1 MNIEE
6 KLKELEEL
14 VENNFNE
21 TQIFRRNKID
31 LNCKRHLEIFTTH
44 KIIPKF
50 CFNCFKVQ
58 ITLDNILDLIK
69 LYFYFNNVNL
79 KNNNIRKCVVEL
91 RKNVSGNYK
100 GYVFSDTLQDAKGI
114 KEILNNEIHNEKINL
129 NKIEIKRGCTE
140 YYDEFELYK
149 DINQNVSNMIYTKSK
164 VKKCEYKEWIVKNPF
179 YNWTREEWEKGK
191 NDPNPLVSDMYN
203 KVKLFYPELKRR
215 CYTINLK
222 KFIIEN
228 NISNQ
233 QANNFIKNK
242 TYLLSSLE
250 RSVTRKEIGNF
261 FLEKRYY
268 KNYNKSAKLIK
279 IIHPI
284 IFIILILVI
293 WQFRHSM
300 TNLILKIIYKIKSEI

>member
-1 MNIEE
+1 MHY
-6 KLKELEEL
+6 LKGFIGSLIFFIGSACLL
-14 VENNFNE
+14 VFLFISVDIDPSRGII
-21 TQIFRRNKID
+21 IFIIFFSIGMAR
-31 LNCKRHLEIFTTH
+31 LGYGIFTG
-44 KIIPKF
+44 KIKF
-50 CFNCFKVQ
+50 
-58 ITLDNILDLIK
+58 L
-69 LYFYFNNVNL
+69 NL
-79 KNNNIRKCVVEL
+79 KSSSIKKNKLLLKRSKKTISTDKDSVKFLRLFIVVFL
-91 RKNVSGNYK
+91 ISTAVWALFIPDTRDSIFSRAVS
-100 GYVFSDTLQDAKGI
+100 
-114 KEILNNEIHNEKINL
+114 E
-129 NKIEIKRGCTE
+129 
-140 YYDEFELYK
+140 
-149 DINQNVSNMIYTKSK
+149 NVSNIIYTKSK

>member
-1 MNIEE
+1 MHY
-6 KLKELEEL
+6 LKGFIGSLIFFIGSACLL
-14 VENNFNE
+14 VFLFISVDIDPSRGII
-21 TQIFRRNKID
+21 IFIIFFSIGMAR
-31 LNCKRHLEIFTTH
+31 LGYGIFTG
-44 KIIPKF
+44 KIKF
-50 CFNCFKVQ
+50 
-58 ITLDNILDLIK
+58 L
-69 LYFYFNNVNL
+69 NL
-79 KNNNIRKCVVEL
+79 KNPSIKKNKLLLKRSKKIISTDKDSVKFLRLFIVVFL
-91 RKNVSGNYK
+91 ISTAVWALFIPDTRDSIFSRAVS
-100 GYVFSDTLQDAKGI
+100 
-114 KEILNNEIHNEKINL
+114 E
-129 NKIEIKRGCTE
+129 
-140 YYDEFELYK
+140 
-149 DINQNVSNMIYTKSK
+149 NVSNIIYTKSK

>member
-1 MNIEE
+1 MHY
-6 KLKELEEL
+6 LKGFIGSLIFFIGSACLL
-14 VENNFNE
+14 VFLFISVDIDPSRGII
-21 TQIFRRNKID
+21 IFIIFFSIGMAR
-31 LNCKRHLEIFTTH
+31 LGYGIFTG
-44 KIIPKF
+44 KIKF
-50 CFNCFKVQ
+50 
-58 ITLDNILDLIK
+58 L
-69 LYFYFNNVNL
+69 NL
-79 KNNNIRKCVVEL
+79 KNPSIKKNKLLLKRSKKIISTDKDSVKFLRLFIVVFL
-91 RKNVSGNYK
+91 ISTAVWALFIPDTRDSIFSRAVS
-100 GYVFSDTLQDAKGI
+100 
-114 KEILNNEIHNEKINL
+114 E
-129 NKIEIKRGCTE
+129 
-140 YYDEFELYK
+140 
-149 DINQNVSNMIYTKSK
+149 NVSNIIYTKSK

-261 FLEKRYY
+261 WLEKRYY
-268 KNYNKSAKLIK
+268 KNYDKSSKLIK

-284 IFIILILVI
+284 IFIILIFVI
-293 WQFRHSM
+293 WQFRHSI
-300 TNLILKIIYKIKSEI
+300 TNLILKIVYKIKSEI

>member
-1 MNIEE
+1 MFLISTAVWA
-6 KLKELEEL
+6 L
-14 VENNFNE
+14 FIPD
-21 TQIFRRNKID
+21 TRDSIFSRA
-31 LNCKRHLEIFTTH
+31 
-44 KIIPKF
+44 
-50 CFNCFKVQ
+50 
-58 ITLDNILDLIK
+58 
-69 LYFYFNNVNL
+69 
-79 KNNNIRKCVVEL
+79 
-91 RKNVSGNYK
+91 VS
-100 GYVFSDTLQDAKGI
+100 
-114 KEILNNEIHNEKINL
+114 E
-129 NKIEIKRGCTE
+129 
-140 YYDEFELYK
+140 
-149 DINQNVSNMIYTKSK
+149 NVSNIIYTKSK

-261 FLEKRYY
+261 FLEKSYY
-268 KNYNKSAKLIK
+268 KNYNKSTKLIK

-284 IFIILILVI
+284 IFIILIFVI
-293 WQFRHSM
+293 WQFRHSI
-300 TNLILKIIYKIKSEI
+300 TNLILKIVYKIKSEI

>member
-1 MNIEE
+1 MHY
-6 KLKELEEL
+6 LKGFIGSLIFFIGSACLL
-14 VENNFNE
+14 VFLFISVDIDPSRGII
-21 TQIFRRNKID
+21 IFIIFFSIGMAR
-31 LNCKRHLEIFTTH
+31 LGYGIFTGKIKFLNLKSPSIKKNKLLLKRSK
-44 KIIPKF
+44 KIISTDKDSVKF
-50 CFNCFKVQ
+50 LRLFIVVF
-58 ITLDNILDLIK
+58 LISTAVWA
-69 LYFYFNNVNL
+69 LFIPDTRDSIFS
-79 KNNNIRKCVVEL
+79 RA
-91 RKNVSGNYK
+91 VS
-100 GYVFSDTLQDAKGI
+100 
-114 KEILNNEIHNEKINL
+114 E
-129 NKIEIKRGCTE
+129 
-140 YYDEFELYK
+140 
-149 DINQNVSNMIYTKSK
+149 NVSNIIYTKSK

>member
-1 MNIEE
+1 MHY
-6 KLKELEEL
+6 LKGFIGSLIFFIVSACLL
-14 VENNFNE
+14 VFLFISVDIDPSRGII
-21 TQIFRRNKID
+21 IFIIFFSIGMAR
-31 LNCKRHLEIFTTH
+31 LGYGIFTG
-44 KIIPKF
+44 KIKF
-50 CFNCFKVQ
+50 
-58 ITLDNILDLIK
+58 L
-69 LYFYFNNVNL
+69 NL
-79 KNNNIRKCVVEL
+79 KSSSIKKNKLLLKRSKKTISTDKDSVKFLRLFIVVFL
-91 RKNVSGNYK
+91 ISTAVWALFIPDTRDSIFSRAVS
-100 GYVFSDTLQDAKGI
+100 
-114 KEILNNEIHNEKINL
+114 E
-129 NKIEIKRGCTE
+129 
-140 YYDEFELYK
+140 
-149 DINQNVSNMIYTKSK
+149 NVSNIIYTKSK

>member
-1 MNIEE
+1 MHY
-6 KLKELEEL
+6 LKGFIGSLIFFIGSACLL
-14 VENNFNE
+14 VFLFISVDIDPSRGII
-21 TQIFRRNKID
+21 IFIIFFSIGMAR
-31 LNCKRHLEIFTTH
+31 LGYGIFTG
-44 KIIPKF
+44 KIKF
-50 CFNCFKVQ
+50 
-58 ITLDNILDLIK
+58 L
-69 LYFYFNNVNL
+69 NL
-79 KNNNIRKCVVEL
+79 KSSSIKKNKLLLKRSKKTISTDKDSVKFLRLFIVVFL
-91 RKNVSGNYK
+91 ISTAVWVLFIPDTRDSIFSRAVS
-100 GYVFSDTLQDAKGI
+100 
-114 KEILNNEIHNEKINL
+114 E
-129 NKIEIKRGCTE
+129 
-140 YYDEFELYK
+140 
-149 DINQNVSNMIYTKSK
+149 NVSNIIYTKSK

>member
-1 MNIEE
+1 MNY
-6 KLKELEEL
+6 LKGFIGSLIFFICSACLL
-14 VENNFNE
+14 VFLFISVDIDPSRGII
-21 TQIFRRNKID
+21 IFIIFFSIGMAR
-31 LNCKRHLEIFTTH
+31 LGYGIFTGKIKFLNLKSLSIKKNKLLLKRSK
-44 KIIPKF
+44 KIIRIDKDSVKF
-50 CFNCFKVQ
+50 LRLFIVVF
-58 ITLDNILDLIK
+58 LISTAVWA
-69 LYFYFNNVNL
+69 LFIPDTRDSIFS
-79 KNNNIRKCVVEL
+79 RA
-91 RKNVSGNYK
+91 VS
-100 GYVFSDTLQDAKGI
+100 
-114 KEILNNEIHNEKINL
+114 E
-129 NKIEIKRGCTE
+129 
-140 YYDEFELYK
+140 
-149 DINQNVSNMIYTKSK
+149 NVSNIIYTKSK

-191 NDPNPLVSDMYN
+191 NDPNPLVSDMYK
-203 KVKLFYPELKRR
+203 KVKLFYPEHKRR

-222 KFIIEN
+222 RFIIEN

-250 RSVTRKEIGNF
+250 RSVSRKEIGNF

-293 WQFRHSM
+293 WQSRHSM